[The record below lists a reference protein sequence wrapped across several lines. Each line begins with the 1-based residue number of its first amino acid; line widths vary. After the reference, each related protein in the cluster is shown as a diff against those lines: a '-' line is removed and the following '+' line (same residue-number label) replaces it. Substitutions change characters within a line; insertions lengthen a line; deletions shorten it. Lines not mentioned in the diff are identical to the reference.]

1 MIISDIKQL
10 DNLSHLKTIF
20 EPILKMDLINLAA
33 GEHLI
38 HGRDLF
44 VSRASITTRH
54 LIDSKP
60 EVHRDYLDI
69 HLVLSGKENI
79 GYQIAPADSHFLAN
93 ATFNNDYELI
103 DHLTDEQFVTLTPWQ
118 FVIFYPGTWHRPTI
132 TFDEPA
138 PLEKIVVKVHKQYLA
153 TLK

>member
-1 MIISDIKQL
+1 MIISDLKQL
-10 DNLSHLKTIF
+10 KNFCHLKTIF
-20 EPILKMDLINLAA
+20 EQVLKMDLINLTA

-44 VSRASITTRH
+44 LSRASVTTRH
-54 LIDSKP
+54 LSDSKP

-79 GYQIAPADSHFLAN
+79 GYRIAPADPLLLAN

-103 DHLTDEQFVTLTPWQ
+103 DHLADEQFVTLAPEQ
-118 FVIFYPGTWHRPTI
+118 FAIFYPGTWHRPTI
-132 TFDEPA
+132 TFDKPA
-138 PLEKIVVKVHKQYLA
+138 ALEKIVIKAHKQYLA